1 SQPAGTHTLS
11 LHDAL
16 PICAHPARG
25 PGVDLRGG
33 HLPARLVDTERG
45 PVVSGGLD
53 RLPND
58 RVRRALVLLDTDA
71 ELGERDPAAVVR
83 RRDLQAG
90 RHLAVVVERRAA
102 AGGLVVQ

>member
-16 PICAHPARG
+16 PICAHAARG

-83 RRDLQAG
+83 RRSAEHTSELQS
-90 RHLAVVVERRAA
+90 REN
-102 AGGLVVQ
+102 LVCR